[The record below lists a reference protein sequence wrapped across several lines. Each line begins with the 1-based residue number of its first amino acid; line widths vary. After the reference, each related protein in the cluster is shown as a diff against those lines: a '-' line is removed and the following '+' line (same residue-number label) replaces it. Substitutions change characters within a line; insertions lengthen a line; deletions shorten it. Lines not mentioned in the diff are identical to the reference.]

1 VGLPRPAYWKWERSP
16 TQPGNTGKATQ
27 VCNCSLNNWHHRIAR
42 ETPALRPGRDGAE
55 ALPDVLVEFGGGGI
69 GPVVSVA
76 DESGGGGELGGNG
89 FRRWGVPGAG
99 AHHLSESDQFEVG
112 GSGGAAPHGERLE
125 PLYWIIFPEG
135 FPGVVFFLL
144 EGAAMSMYSPPP
156 HLPAPS
162 LDQAEIH
169 PVVFERF
176 KIQNAI
182 AFRPD
187 AILLTGVVTV
197 DDGHSYGEAHDQGR
211 FLPLHPEQG
220 NVLKK
225 LDHPDFY
232 QALGRYLND
241 WNRPS

>member
-1 VGLPRPAYWKWERSP
+1 MVSAGGVCPARVRIICPRVIS
-16 TQPGNTGKATQ
+16 
-27 VCNCSLNNWHHRIAR
+27 S
-42 ETPALRPGRDGAE
+42 
-55 ALPDVLVEFGGGGI
+55 
-69 GPVVSVA
+69 
-76 DESGGGGELGGNG
+76 
-89 FRRWGVPGAG
+89 RWGA
-99 AHHLSESDQFEVG
+99 
-112 GSGGAAPHGERLE
+112 
-125 PLYWIIFPEG
+125 
-135 FPGVVFFLL
+135 PGV
-144 EGAAMSMYSPPP
+144 PR
-156 HLPAPS
+156 H
-162 LDQAEIH
+162 AEIH

-225 LDHPDFY
+225 LDRPDFY